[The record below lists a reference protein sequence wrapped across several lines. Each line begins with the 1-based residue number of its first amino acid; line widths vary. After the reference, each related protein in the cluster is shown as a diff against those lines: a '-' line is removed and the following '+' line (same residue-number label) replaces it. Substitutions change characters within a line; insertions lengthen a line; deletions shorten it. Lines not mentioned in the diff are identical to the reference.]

1 VDILTLIDFIVNGLF
16 LGGLFALTA
25 FGLSVLAGIMKI
37 INIAHGDFAIL
48 AAYLAFTIT
57 AFLGIDPFLSVVI
70 VAPIMFVIG
79 YLLQRFIINRLIPR
93 GGFYYPALSTF
104 ALSILI
110 QNLLLLVFTA
120 DARTL
125 IPPYLVTSI
134 RIFGLNPS
142 PRFLIAFISSIVVF
156 VVIYF
161 FFKKTYLGKAMRAVP
176 FDPRAAKIIGI
187 KSEAIYCFATGLAFL
202 VTAISGVL
210 LGMTFTF
217 YPDTGPTFVLLSFGV
232 IVMGGWGS
240 LRGSLVGG
248 IIMGEALSLSGLF
261 FGSRFQLVVCYL
273 LILVILSIKPQ
284 GIFGGRV

>member
-1 VDILTLIDFIVNGLF
+1 MDILTLIDFIVNGLF

>member
-1 VDILTLIDFIVNGLF
+1 MDILTLIDFIVNGLF

-79 YLLQRFIINRLIPR
+79 YLLQRFIVNRLIPR